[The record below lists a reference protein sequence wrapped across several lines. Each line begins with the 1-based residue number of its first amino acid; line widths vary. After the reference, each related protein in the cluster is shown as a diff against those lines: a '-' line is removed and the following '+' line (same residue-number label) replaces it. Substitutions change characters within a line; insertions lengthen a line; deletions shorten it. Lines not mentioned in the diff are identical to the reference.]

1 MSAELPSSWS
11 PSSSGSPDSGLP
23 DPGSP
28 CSASASADLS
38 AILQTSLSPDVEPL
52 SQARAH
58 AQSAYLWACAMDVAV
73 RKPGNVSLHSA
84 GHDMRARQF
93 LDSARASAPA
103 LFDVRSGVG
112 ARIEAA
118 VRATRAVAGC
128 NTNLGILLLCAPLAR
143 AAEGLEGGGGAEA
156 LEGFAPEP
164 FAAARLQAALEAVL
178 QALDLDDARAAYRAI
193 ATAHP
198 GGLGTAPE
206 QDVAAEPGVT
216 LRAAM
221 RLAAERDL
229 IARQYANGFAD
240 VFDLGLAA
248 FTAPAHRAQMTLAQ
262 RVQRM
267 YLAWLATYPDS
278 HIVRKQGAA
287 AAHAVSA
294 EAARWRDRLASNP
307 DAAESADFAAWDES
321 LKARGLNPGTS
332 ADLTV
337 CTLFVAALLTPAL
350 YGQDL
355 DALDTMYADARAAV
369 CPDAMEQSLL
379 SR

>member
-1 MSAELPSSWS
+1 MSAELPDFEPPLSES
-11 PSSSGSPDSGLP
+11 PSSE
-23 DPGSP
+23 
-28 CSASASADLS
+28 LS
-38 AILQTSLSPDVEPL
+38 STLRTCLSPAAAS
-52 SQARAH
+52 SQPRAN
-58 AQSAYLWACAMDVAV
+58 AQSAYLWACAMDVSV

-103 LFDVRSGVG
+103 LFDARAGVG

-143 AAEGLEGGGGAEA
+143 AAEGLEGVGR
-156 LEGFAPEP
+156 LEGLEGAGQFEVREETAPP
-164 FAAARLQAALEAVL
+164 AAAQLQAALEAVL

-206 QDVAAEPGVT
+206 QDVAAEPDVT

-221 RLAAERDL
+221 RLAADRDL
-229 IARQYANGFAD
+229 IARQYANGYAD
-240 VFDLGLAA
+240 VFGLGLAA
-248 FTAPAHRAQMTLAQ
+248 FTAPTDATQMTLAQ
-262 RVQRM
+262 RVQRV
-267 YLAWLATYPDS
+267 YLAWLATHPDS

-287 AAHAVSA
+287 AACAVSA
-294 EAARWRDRLASNP
+294 EAALWRDRLASDP
-307 DAAESADFAAWDES
+307 DAAEGADFAAWDES

-350 YGQDL
+350 YAQE
-355 DALDTMYADARAAV
+355 MYGPARDET
-369 CPDAMEQSLL
+369 CSGPMEQSLL
-379 SR
+379 RE

>member
-1 MSAELPSSWS
+1 MSAELPSSGA
-11 PSSSGSPDSGLP
+11 PSCGSPDS
-23 DPGSP
+23 GSP
-28 CSASASADLS
+28 CSASASAEFS
-38 AILQTSLSPDVEPL
+38 VILQTALSPAVDTA

-93 LDSARASAPA
+93 LDSARVSAPA
-103 LFDVRSGVG
+103 LFDARAGVG

-143 AAEGLEGGGGAEA
+143 AVEGLEGGGQLEA
-156 LEGFAPEP
+156 VQGRAGPEP
-164 FAAARLQAALEAVL
+164 LNAARLQAALEAVL

-206 QDVAAEPGVT
+206 QDVAAEPDVD

-221 RLAAERDL
+221 RLAADRDL

-240 VFDLGLAA
+240 VFGLGLAA
-248 FTAPAHRAQMTLAQ
+248 FTAPTHSKHMTLAQ
-262 RVQRM
+262 RVQCV
-267 YLAWLATYPDS
+267 YLAWLATHPDS

-287 AAHAVSA
+287 AASAVSA
-294 EAARWRDRLASNP
+294 EAALWRDRLASDP
-307 DAAESADFAAWDES
+307 DAAEGADFAAWDES

-332 ADLTV
+332 ADLIV

-350 YGQDL
+350 YAQDL
-355 DALDTMYADARAAV
+355 AALD
-369 CPDAMEQSLL
+369 AM
-379 SR
+379 

>member
-1 MSAELPSSWS
+1 M
-11 PSSSGSPDSGLP
+11 
-23 DPGSP
+23 
-28 CSASASADLS
+28 
-38 AILQTSLSPDVEPL
+38 QTALSPAVDTA

-93 LDSARASAPA
+93 LDSARVSAPA
-103 LFDVRSGVG
+103 LFDARAGVG

-143 AAEGLEGGGGAEA
+143 AVEGLEGGGQ
-156 LEGFAPEP
+156 LEGLEGRDGRPGPESL
-164 FAAARLQAALEAVL
+164 AAARLQAALEAVL

-206 QDVAAEPGVT
+206 QDVAAEPDVD

-221 RLAAERDL
+221 RLAADRDL

-240 VFDLGLAA
+240 VFGLGLAA
-248 FTAPAHRAQMTLAQ
+248 FTAPTHSKHMTLAQ
-262 RVQRM
+262 RVQCV
-267 YLAWLATYPDS
+267 YLAWLATHPDS

-287 AAHAVSA
+287 AASAVSA
-294 EAARWRDRLASNP
+294 EAALWRDRLASAP
-307 DAAESADFAAWDES
+307 DAAEGADFAAWDES

-350 YGQDL
+350 YAQE
-355 DALDTMYADARAAV
+355 MYGPARDET
-369 CPDAMEQSLL
+369 CSGPMEQSLL
-379 SR
+379 RE

>member
-1 MSAELPSSWS
+1 
-11 PSSSGSPDSGLP
+11 
-23 DPGSP
+23 
-28 CSASASADLS
+28 
-38 AILQTSLSPDVEPL
+38 
-52 SQARAH
+52 
-58 AQSAYLWACAMDVAV
+58 MDVAV

-143 AAEGLEGGGGAEA
+143 AVEGLAGGGRVEGLEGRDGRPG
-156 LEGFAPEP
+156 PESL
-164 FAAARLQAALEAVL
+164 AAARLQAALEAVL
-178 QALDLDDARAAYRAI
+178 QALDLDDACAAYRAI

-206 QDVAAEPGVT
+206 QDVAAEPDVS

-221 RLAAERDL
+221 RLAADRDL
-229 IARQYANGFAD
+229 IARQYANGHAD
-240 VFDLGLAA
+240 VFALGLAA
-248 FTAPAHRAQMTLAQ
+248 FSAPAGAAQMTLAQ

-267 YLAWLATYPDS
+267 YLAWLATHPDS

-287 AAHAVSA
+287 AARAVSA
-294 EAARWRDRLASNP
+294 EAAIWRDRLASAP

-337 CTLFVAALLTPAL
+337 CTLFVAALLAPTLHVQDRATLDAL
-350 YGQDL
+350 YGN
-355 DALDTMYADARAAV
+355 ARAGM
-369 CPDAMEQSLL
+369 PPHAMEQSLL
-379 SR
+379 SP

>member
-1 MSAELPSSWS
+1 
-11 PSSSGSPDSGLP
+11 
-23 DPGSP
+23 
-28 CSASASADLS
+28 
-38 AILQTSLSPDVEPL
+38 
-52 SQARAH
+52 
-58 AQSAYLWACAMDVAV
+58 MDVAV

-103 LFDVRSGVG
+103 LFDVRAGVG

-143 AAEGLEGGGGAEA
+143 AVEGLAGGGRVEGLEGRDGRPG
-156 LEGFAPEP
+156 PESL
-164 FAAARLQAALEAVL
+164 AAARLQAALEAVL

-221 RLAAERDL
+221 RLAADRDL
-229 IARQYANGFAD
+229 IARQYASGFAD
-240 VFDLGLAA
+240 VLALGLAA
-248 FTAPAHRAQMTLAQ
+248 FAVPAHLAQMTIAQ
-262 RVQRM
+262 RVQRV
-267 YLAWLATYPDS
+267 YLAWLSAHPDS
-278 HIVRKQGAA
+278 HIVRKQGATA
-287 AAHAVSA
+287 ACAVSA
-294 EAARWRDRLASNP
+294 EAAIWRDRLASAP

-337 CTLFVAALLTPAL
+337 CTLFVAALLAPTLHVQDRATLDAL
-350 YGQDL
+350 YGN
-355 DALDTMYADARAAV
+355 ARAGM
-369 CPDAMEQSLL
+369 PPHTMEQSLL
-379 SR
+379 SP

>member
-1 MSAELPSSWS
+1 
-11 PSSSGSPDSGLP
+11 
-23 DPGSP
+23 
-28 CSASASADLS
+28 
-38 AILQTSLSPDVEPL
+38 
-52 SQARAH
+52 
-58 AQSAYLWACAMDVAV
+58 MDVAV

-93 LDSARASAPA
+93 LDSARVSAPA
-103 LFDVRSGVG
+103 LFDARAGVG

-143 AAEGLEGGGGAEA
+143 AVEGLEGGGQ
-156 LEGFAPEP
+156 LEGLEGRDGRPGPESL
-164 FAAARLQAALEAVL
+164 AAARLQAALEAVL

-221 RLAAERDL
+221 RLAADRDL
-229 IARQYANGFAD
+229 IARQYASGFAD
-240 VFDLGLAA
+240 VLALGLAA
-248 FTAPAHRAQMTLAQ
+248 FAVPAHLAQMTIAQ
-262 RVQRM
+262 RVQRV
-267 YLAWLATYPDS
+267 YLAWLSAHPDS

-287 AAHAVSA
+287 AARAVSA
-294 EAARWRDRLASNP
+294 EAAIWRDRLASAP
-307 DAAESADFAAWDES
+307 DAAEGADFAAWDES

-355 DALDTMYADARAAV
+355 DALDTMDSDARAGI

>member
-1 MSAELPSSWS
+1 MSAELPSPAS
-11 PSSSGSPDSGLP
+11 PSPELP
-23 DPGSP
+23 P
-28 CSASASADLS
+28 
-38 AILQTSLSPDVEPL
+38 ILRTSLAPAAEAP
-52 SQARAH
+52 SQAQSH
-58 AQSAYLWACAMDVAV
+58 ARRAYLWACAMDVAV

-103 LFDVRSGVG
+103 LFDARAGVG

-143 AAEGLEGGGGAEA
+143 AAEV
-156 LEGFAPEP
+156 LEGFEGAAHP
-164 FAAARLQAALEAVL
+164 AAAQLQAALETVL
-178 QALDLDDARAAYRAI
+178 QALDLADARAAYRAI

-206 QDVAAEPGVT
+206 QDVAAEPDVS

-229 IARQYANGFAD
+229 IARQYANGHAD
-240 VFDLGLAA
+240 VFALGLAA
-248 FTAPAHRAQMTLAQ
+248 FAVPAHRAQMTLAQ
-262 RVQRM
+262 RVQRV
-267 YLAWLATYPDS
+267 YLAWLATHPDS
-278 HIVRKQGAA
+278 HIVRKQGATA
-287 AAHAVSA
+287 ARAVSA
-294 EAARWRDRLASNP
+294 EAARWRDRLAHDP
-307 DAAESADFAAWDES
+307 DAAESGDFAAWDES

-337 CTLFVAALLTPAL
+337 CTLFVAGLLTPAL
-350 YGQDL
+350 HAQDRAAL
-355 DALDTMYADARAAV
+355 DAIYGDGRAGM
-369 CPDAMEQSLL
+369 CPGAMEQSLL
-379 SR
+379 SP

>member
-1 MSAELPSSWS
+1 MNRQAIDPST
-11 PSSSGSPDSGLP
+11 PAP
-23 DPGSP
+23 P
-28 CSASASADLS
+28 CSAA
-38 AILQTSLSPDVEPL
+38 
-52 SQARAH
+52 QA
-58 AQSAYLWACAMDVAV
+58 QQAYLWACTLDVAV

-84 GHDMRARQF
+84 GHDMRAQQF

-103 LFDVRSGVG
+103 LFDPRAGVG

-143 AAEGLEGGGGAEA
+143 AHERWAAVPAPAASTAAHGSAPSAPRSAPRSAPELAPQLAAREA
-156 LEGFAPEP
+156 LH
-164 FAAARLQAALEAVL
+164 AALEAVL

-198 GGLGTAPE
+198 GGLGSAPE
-206 QDVAAEPGVT
+206 QDVANEPGVG

-221 RLAAERDL
+221 QLAAGRDL
-229 IARQYANGFAD
+229 IARQYANGHAD
-240 VFDLGLAA
+240 VFALGLAA
-248 FTAPAHRAQMTLAQ
+248 FSAPAGAAQMTLAQ

-267 YLAWLATYPDS
+267 YLAWLATHPDS
-278 HIVRKQGAA
+278 HIVRKQGATA
-287 AAHAVSA
+287 ACAVSA
-294 EAARWRDRLASNP
+294 EAAIWRDRLASAP

-337 CTLFVAALLTPAL
+337 CTLFVAALLAPTLHVQDRATLDAL
-350 YGQDL
+350 YGN
-355 DALDTMYADARAAV
+355 ARAGMP
-369 CPDAMEQSLL
+369 PDAMEQSLL
-379 SR
+379 SP

>member
-1 MSAELPSSWS
+1 
-11 PSSSGSPDSGLP
+11 
-23 DPGSP
+23 
-28 CSASASADLS
+28 
-38 AILQTSLSPDVEPL
+38 
-52 SQARAH
+52 
-58 AQSAYLWACAMDVAV
+58 MDVSV

-103 LFDVRSGVG
+103 VFHASAGVG

-143 AAEGLEGGGGAEA
+143 AAEGLEGFGLIEGLGRLVGQGEFDGLGRLDE
-156 LEGFAPEP
+156 LEETAPP
-164 FAAARLQAALEAVL
+164 AAAQLQAALEAVL

-206 QDVAAEPGVT
+206 QDVAAEPDVT

-221 RLAAERDL
+221 RLAADRDL
-229 IARQYANGFAD
+229 IARQYANGYAD
-240 VFDLGLAA
+240 VFGLGLAA
-248 FTAPAHRAQMTLAQ
+248 FTAPTDATQMTLAQ
-262 RVQRM
+262 RVQRV
-267 YLAWLATYPDS
+267 YLAWLATHPDS

-287 AAHAVSA
+287 AACAVSA
-294 EAARWRDRLASNP
+294 EAALWRDRLASDP
-307 DAAESADFAAWDES
+307 DAAEGADFAAWDES

-350 YGQDL
+350 YAQDL
-355 DALDTMYADARAAV
+355 AALD
-369 CPDAMEQSLL
+369 AM
-379 SR
+379 

>member
-1 MSAELPSSWS
+1 
-11 PSSSGSPDSGLP
+11 
-23 DPGSP
+23 
-28 CSASASADLS
+28 
-38 AILQTSLSPDVEPL
+38 
-52 SQARAH
+52 
-58 AQSAYLWACAMDVAV
+58 MDVAV

-93 LDSARASAPA
+93 LDSARVSAPA
-103 LFDVRSGVG
+103 LFDARAGVG

-118 VRATRAVAGC
+118 ERATRAVAGC

-143 AAEGLEGGGGAEA
+143 AVEGLEGGGQLEA
-156 LEGFAPEP
+156 VQGRAGPEP
-164 FAAARLQAALEAVL
+164 LNAARLQAALEAVL

-267 YLAWLATYPDS
+267 YLAWLATHPDS

-287 AAHAVSA
+287 AARAVSA
-294 EAARWRDRLASNP
+294 EAARWRDRLAHDP
-307 DAAESADFAAWDES
+307 DAAEGADFAAWDES
-321 LKARGLNPGTS
+321 LKARRLNPGTS

-355 DALDTMYADARAAV
+355 DALDTMYADARAGV

>member
-1 MSAELPSSWS
+1 MPMSAELPDFESPLSELSST
-11 PSSSGSPDSGLP
+11 LRT
-23 DPGSP
+23 
-28 CSASASADLS
+28 C
-38 AILQTSLSPDVEPL
+38 LSPAAAS
-52 SQARAH
+52 SQPRAN

-103 LFDVRSGVG
+103 LFDASAGVG

-143 AAEGLEGGGGAEA
+143 AAEGLEGVGR
-156 LEGFAPEP
+156 LEGLEGLERAGQFEEREETAPP
-164 FAAARLQAALEAVL
+164 AAAKLQAALEAVL

-206 QDVAAEPGVT
+206 QDVAAEPDVD

-221 RLAAERDL
+221 RLAADRDL
-229 IARQYANGFAD
+229 IAHQYANGFAD
-240 VFDLGLAA
+240 VFGLGLAA
-248 FTAPAHRAQMTLAQ
+248 FTAPTDATQMTLAQ
-262 RVQRM
+262 RVQRV
-267 YLAWLATYPDS
+267 YLAWLATHPDS

-287 AAHAVSA
+287 AACAVSA
-294 EAARWRDRLASNP
+294 EAALWRDRLASDP
-307 DAAESADFAAWDES
+307 DAAEGADFAAWDES

-350 YGQDL
+350 YAQDL
-355 DALDTMYADARAAV
+355 AALD
-369 CPDAMEQSLL
+369 AM
-379 SR
+379 

>member
-1 MSAELPSSWS
+1 MPMSAELPSSGA
-11 PSSSGSPDSGLP
+11 PSFGSPDSG
-23 DPGSP
+23 SS
-28 CSASASADLS
+28 CSASPSAELFAILHTSLFPASGASA
-38 AILQTSLSPDVEPL
+38 
-52 SQARAH
+52 QARAH

-73 RKPGNVSLHSA
+73 RKPGNVSLRSA

-103 LFDVRSGVG
+103 LFDVRFGVG

-143 AAEGLEGGGGAEA
+143 AAEA
-156 LEGFAPEP
+156 LEGAGRLDGAGRLEGQGGIEELGGTAPP
-164 FAAARLQAALEAVL
+164 AAAPLQAALEAVL

-206 QDVAAEPGVT
+206 QDVAAEPAVT

-229 IARQYANGFAD
+229 IARQYANGYAD
-240 VFDLGLAA
+240 VFDPGLAA
-248 FTAPAHRAQMTLAQ
+248 FAAPAHRAHMTIAQ
-262 RVQRM
+262 RVQRV
-267 YLAWLATYPDS
+267 YLAWLATHPDS

-287 AAHAVSA
+287 AARAVSA
-294 EAARWRDRLASNP
+294 EATRWRDRLASDP
-307 DAAESADFAAWDES
+307 DAAEGADFAAWDES

-350 YGQDL
+350 CVQG
-355 DALDTMYADARAAV
+355 RGEPAA
-369 CPDAMEQSLL
+369 M
-379 SR
+379 

>member
-1 MSAELPSSWS
+1 MSAELPDFESPLPEVPSSES
-11 PSSSGSPDSGLP
+11 PSSE
-23 DPGSP
+23 
-28 CSASASADLS
+28 LS
-38 AILQTSLSPDVEPL
+38 STLRTCLSPAAAS
-52 SQARAH
+52 SQPRAN
-58 AQSAYLWACAMDVAV
+58 AQSAYLWACAMDVSV

-103 LFDVRSGVG
+103 LFDASAGVG
-112 ARIEAA
+112 ARVEAA

-143 AAEGLEGGGGAEA
+143 AAEGLEGVGR
-156 LEGFAPEP
+156 LEGLEGAGQFEEREETAPP
-164 FAAARLQAALEAVL
+164 AAAKLQAALEAVL

-206 QDVAAEPGVT
+206 QDVAAEPDVD

-221 RLAAERDL
+221 RLAADRDL
-229 IARQYANGFAD
+229 IAHQYANGFAD
-240 VFDLGLAA
+240 VFGLGLAA
-248 FTAPAHRAQMTLAQ
+248 FTAPTHSKHMTLAQ
-262 RVQRM
+262 RVQRV
-267 YLAWLATYPDS
+267 YLAWLATHPDS

-287 AAHAVSA
+287 AACAVSA
-294 EAARWRDRLASNP
+294 EAARWRDRLASDP
-307 DAAESADFAAWDES
+307 DAAEGADFAAWDES

-350 YGQDL
+350 YAQDL
-355 DALDTMYADARAAV
+355 AALD
-369 CPDAMEQSLL
+369 AM
-379 SR
+379 